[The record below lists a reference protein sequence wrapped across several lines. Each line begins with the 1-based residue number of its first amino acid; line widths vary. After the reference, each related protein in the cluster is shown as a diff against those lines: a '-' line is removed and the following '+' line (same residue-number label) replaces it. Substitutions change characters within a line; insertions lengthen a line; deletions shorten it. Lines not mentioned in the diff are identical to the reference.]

1 MNLGYEY
8 IKYLVKGQGRHQ
20 IHSPFVYD
28 FVDVCIKKKIEK
40 NDRLFL
46 NEFIYLLNNNNEEY
60 DFDFYGAGSRNKK
73 TYTKIKDF
81 AEKASSKGKKWKLL
95 YNVTKH
101 YNPKRILEL
110 GTNFGLGTLAF
121 RLGSPNSQIT
131 TIEGS
136 KTIYSINQ
144 KNFEHFNI
152 NDLTFINNSF
162 ESFLSNIDKIKYD
175 IIFIDGDHKGQALL
189 ENLNKLIANSYDNTL
204 IIIDDIRWS
213 KDMYLA
219 WKQIIDD
226 KRFNLT
232 MDLFQLGIIAKMPS
246 KEKEHFIIKY

>member
-8 IKYLVKGQGRHQ
+8 IKYLVKGQGRHK
-20 IHSPFVYD
+20 IHSPFVFD

-46 NEFIYLLNNNNEEY
+46 EKFIHILKNDNEKY
-60 DFDFYGAGSRNKK
+60 DFDFYGAGSKNKK
-73 TYTKIKDF
+73 TNIKIKDF
-81 AEKASSKGKKWKLL
+81 VEKASSKGKKWKLL

-101 YNPKRILEL
+101 YNPKSILEL

-144 KNFEHFNI
+144 KNFNQFNI
-152 NDLTFINNSF
+152 KDINFINNRF
-162 ESFLSNIDKIKYD
+162 DSFLSRIENCKYD

-189 ENLNKLIANSYDNTL
+189 ENLVYVSV
-204 IIIDDIRWS
+204 
-213 KDMYLA
+213 
-219 WKQIIDD
+219 
-226 KRFNLT
+226 
-232 MDLFQLGIIAKMPS
+232 
-246 KEKEHFIIKY
+246 HC